1 MLYSV
6 APPVNDPNHQP
17 AARLMTRQRT
27 GGDVDLLPPTPNPGL
42 DERTPPYPGPL
53 NPAWRSQA
61 KRDQT
66 FNPTT
71 TMMHEIII
79 PINRTRSPC
88 HLPPGRCRRRAPCP
102 PPLWPRSRRAVPYT
116 DADQVLLGDV
126 ANAPAADTVDAG
138 ERPDAGPGTPG
149 NQLHGAL
156 AVDVGDGGQALR
168 RVGVD
173 VDTVG
178 LSRGQRHGQRRD
190 EQEREPQEHRSQPP
204 RAQTIGGQDRGATKG
219 GWLIH
224 GSRSSAP
231 ELLAELADSGKKR
244 NVIDLIFAALDC

>member
-6 APPVNDPNHQP
+6 APPVNDPNHRP

-42 DERTPPYPGPL
+42 DERTPPHPGPL

-79 PINRTRSPC
+79 PINRTRSPR
-88 HLPPGRCRRRAPCP
+88 HLEGVGVEHRVHPLYGLAPAARC
-102 PPLWPRSRRAVPYT
+102 PYT